1 MYIINKLIDPKSILK
16 EEQIKGELP
25 TTKEILKKTF
35 NIAWPSALES
45 LLVAMIATMDM
56 IMVGSLGKEALS
68 AVGICTQPKNICLAP
83 IIAINTAT
91 VVFVSRKKG
100 ENNRKEAIDYAKIA
114 IILSL
119 IVSLFVCLL
128 SYIYSKQILL
138 FAGANSDYI
147 DLATSYYRI
156 VTISLIPYSVGLT
169 MTSAHRG
176 AGFTKIS
183 LITNLTANIVNI
195 IFNLFLI
202 NGYWFFPR
210 LGVVGAAIATAI
222 GNVASFIIA
231 CFAMFNHKSFININ
245 FNKIESLFIKTKD
258 LITIALNAFAEQI
271 ILRIGFFIYAK
282 VVANLG
288 TSEFAAHQATM
299 SIMNITFSIGEGL
312 QIANTSLVGQ
322 SIGAKREDMAIV
334 HTRTTVFIGMCVGMF
349 VFFILSAFKRS
360 IVGVFTTDPEV
371 IELAM
376 IPITILSIV
385 CIFQIQQVIMF
396 GTLRGAKDLK
406 IVTRIQFVCVGI
418 IRPFFSYFLVY
429 PMGLGLLGAWLGL
442 LTDQLTRFTC
452 SLIRIRS
459 NKWIKINNK
468 L

>member
-1 MYIINKLIDPKSILK
+1 MTIIDRLINPTSILK
-16 EEQIKGELP
+16 PEQIKGELP
-25 TTKEILKKTF
+25 TTKEVLRRTF

-45 LLVAMIATMDM
+45 LLVAMIAAMDM
-56 IMVGSLGKEALS
+56 IMVGSLGKEAIS

-83 IIAINTAT
+83 ILAINTGT

-100 ENNRKEAIDYAKIA
+100 ERKQNEAIDYAKIA
-114 IILSL
+114 IVLSL
-119 IVSLFVCLL
+119 IASLTICSLF
-128 SYIYSKQILL
+128 YIFSKPILL
-138 FAGANSDYI
+138 FAGANSDYL
-147 DLATSYYRI
+147 DLAISYFRI
-156 VTISLIPYSVGLT
+156 VIISLIPYSVGLT

-195 IFNLFLI
+195 IFNFFLI

-222 GNVASFIIA
+222 GNSVSFVIA
-231 CFAMFNHKSFININ
+231 CIAMFNHNSYININ
-245 FNKIESLFIKTKD
+245 FHKIDELINKLKD
-258 LITIALNAFAEQI
+258 LITISLNAFAEQI

-288 TSEFAAHQATM
+288 TAEFAAHQATM
-299 SIMNITFSIGEGL
+299 SIMNITFAVGDGL

-334 HTRTTVFIGMCVGMF
+334 HTRTTVFIGMCIGIMVLVIMT
-349 VFFILSAFKRS
+349 IFKKQ
-360 IVGVFTTDPEV
+360 IVGVFTSDPEV
-371 IELAM
+371 IDLAM
-376 IPITILSIV
+376 VPMTILSIV

-406 IVTRIQFVCVGI
+406 IVTRIQFVCVGL
-418 IRPFFSYFLVY
+418 IRPFFSYLLTY
-429 PMGLGLLGAWLGL
+429 PLGLGLVGAWLGL
-442 LTDQLTRFTC
+442 FTDQLTRFTC

-459 NKWIKINNK
+459 NKWLKMNNE
-468 L
+468 